1 LKQEKEFDA
10 IIVGAG
16 PAGSS
21 CACFLGMQGIK
32 TLLLEK
38 EKMPK
43 EKACGDGLSWK
54 TLALLRELKIEK
66 DILKREHK
74 KIYGIKISSPE
85 GITAEIPIE
94 IIKGKHSG
102 YVFKRKDFDGILFE
116 KAKAFRSVKAIERF
130 EVKGLIKK
138 KGKII
143 GVKGIDSKGK
153 EKEFHAKVI
162 VGADGANSLIAEKIR
177 GREHDEKHNCIAL
190 RAYYKNVKG
199 CKDKIEIH
207 FIKELIPGYFW
218 IFPEAEGLYNVGLGI
233 IEYDMKK
240 MGKNLREELQ
250 RIIKK
255 EALFKERFRNARRI
269 TPLKGWQ
276 LPFGSK
282 KRKVQEKNCLL
293 IGDAAGLVDPFSGEG
308 VSNSVAS
315 GIIAAKAIG
324 EAVKE
329 KDDKSFERKLSEYEK
344 ELWKELWPELKRSFR
359 LQKAGRMK
367 FLLNWIVR
375 KANKSSK
382 ANKLISESFA
392 KIQLRERPKF
402 NFMFLLKLLFS

>member
-1 LKQEKEFDA
+1 MKQEFDA

-21 CACFLGMQGIK
+21 CACFLGMQGIH

-38 EKMPK
+38 ERMPK

-66 DILKREHK
+66 EIERRPHK
-74 KIYGIKISSPE
+74 KIYGITVSSPE

-94 IIKGKHSG
+94 IIKGKPSG

-116 KAKAFRSVKAIERF
+116 KAKAFSSVKAIEGF
-130 EVKGLIKK
+130 EVKGLTEK
-138 KGKII
+138 KGKIT
-143 GVKGIDSKGK
+143 GVKGIDPKGK

-162 VGADGANSLIAEKIR
+162 AGADGVNSLIAEKIR
-177 GREHDEKHNCIAL
+177 GREHDSKHNCIAL
-190 RAYYKNVKG
+190 RAYYRNVKG

-207 FIKELIPGYFW
+207 FIKDLIPGYFW
-218 IFPEAEGLYNVGLGI
+218 VFPEAEGLYNVGLGI
-233 IEYDMKK
+233 IECDMKK

-255 EALFKERFRNARRI
+255 EPLFKERFRNARRI

-282 KRKVQEKNCLL
+282 KRKVQEKNCILL
-293 IGDAAGLVDPFSGEG
+293 GDAAGLVDPFSGEG
-308 VSNSVAS
+308 ISNSVAS
-315 GIIAAKAIG
+315 GIIAAKVIG
-324 EAVKE
+324 EALKE
-329 KDDKSFERKLSEYEK
+329 KNEKKFERKLCEYEK
-344 ELWKELWPELKRSFR
+344 ELWNELWPELKRSYR
-359 LQKAGRMK
+359 LQKAGKMK
-367 FLLNWIVR
+367 FLLNWIIR
-375 KANKSSK
+375 KANKSKK
-382 ANKLISESFA
+382 ANELIAESLA
-392 KIQLRERPKF
+392 KVQMREKPEF
-402 NFMFLLKLLFS
+402 NLIFLLKVLFS